1 MKLIHRAV
9 CFATSLII
17 LALMGCTAD
26 NHTPVFGPKTAPE
39 DRPNIL
45 LIVADDMGF
54 TDLGSFG
61 GEIPTPNLDD
71 LAKGGVRLA
80 NFHAAPLCAPTRA
93 MLLSGMSNHEAG
105 MGSMRLKRA
114 FDNGGAPSS
123 DTPGYAMPGYEGYL
137 SYRVAALPE
146 VLRDAG
152 YHTYM
157 TGKWDLGRAF
167 VEEHNPAGRGFEDSF
182 IHTTGSA
189 LHLPPDDLV
198 AHGGIPRADPLVFRE
213 NWDVVAKLPSDY
225 FSTATFT
232 DKIIEYI
239 DADRDDSQPF
249 FAYLALSAPHF
260 PLQVPEDWRDRYAGQ
275 YEDGYDVIRDRR
287 VTRAKELGILSV
299 EPDMGSY
306 ERESV
311 PWNLLDSEE
320 RRRNERVMEIY
331 AAMIGN
337 MDFHIGRLID
347 YLRSTD
353 QLQNTF
359 ILFMSDNG
367 TAPSFRPSYANP
379 YDNSI
384 ENIGAKDSFVAYG
397 QGWAEAGMAPFRGV
411 KGAITEGG
419 MRVAAFAH
427 HSSVN
432 KPGGISQNYLTV
444 QDVMPTLLQ
453 LAGAKH
459 PGNQFNHRPVLTMRG
474 SSFLDH
480 LRGGDDPV
488 HPSDE
493 VIGWEFS
500 GKRVL
505 VRGNW
510 KLLKMPSKSGLQTN
524 WELYDLHSDPY
535 ERNDLASFHP
545 ELMRELVDEWY
556 DYANEVGVAGIE
568 KNRIYN
574 ELEVK

>member
-1 MKLIHRAV
+1 
-9 CFATSLII
+9 
-17 LALMGCTAD
+17 
-26 NHTPVFGPKTAPE
+26 
-39 DRPNIL
+39 
-45 LIVADDMGF
+45 
-54 TDLGSFG
+54 
-61 GEIPTPNLDD
+61 
-71 LAKGGVRLA
+71 
-80 NFHAAPLCAPTRA
+80 
-93 MLLSGMSNHEAG
+93 
-105 MGSMRLKRA
+105 
-114 FDNGGAPSS
+114 
-123 DTPGYAMPGYEGYL
+123 
-137 SYRVAALPE
+137 
-146 VLRDAG
+146 
-152 YHTYM
+152 
-157 TGKWDLGRAF
+157 
-167 VEEHNPAGRGFEDSF
+167 
-182 IHTTGSA
+182 
-189 LHLPPDDLV
+189 
-198 AHGGIPRADPLVFRE
+198 
-213 NWDVVAKLPSDY
+213 
-225 FSTATFT
+225 
-232 DKIIEYI
+232 
-239 DADRDDSQPF
+239 
-249 FAYLALSAPHF
+249 
-260 PLQVPEDWRDRYAGQ
+260 
-275 YEDGYDVIRDRR
+275 
-287 VTRAKELGILSV
+287 
-299 EPDMGSY
+299 MGSY

-320 RRRNERVMEIY
+320 RRRNERLMEIY

-367 TAPSFRPSYANP
+367 TAPSFRPLYANP

-574 ELEVK
+574 GLEVK

>member
-1 MKLIHRAV
+1 MNFIRR
-9 CFATSLII
+9 SLRLGIC
-17 LALMGCTAD
+17 LAAFTVPGCGTESSGLVPGSERDESSA
-26 NHTPVFGPKTAPE
+26 PVN
-39 DRPNIL
+39 RPNIL

-54 TDLGSFG
+54 TDLSSFG

-71 LAKGGVRLA
+71 LAINGVRLA

-93 MLLSGMSNHEAG
+93 MLLSGMSSHEAG

-123 DTPGYAMPGYEGYL
+123 DEPGYAMPGYEGYL

-146 VLRDAG
+146 ILRDAG

-157 TGKWDLGRAF
+157 AGKWDLGRAL
-167 VEEHNPAGRGFEDSF
+167 VEEHNPAGRGFEHSF

-189 LHLPPDDLV
+189 LHLPPDDLD

-213 NWDVVAKLPSDY
+213 NWDVIDKLPADY

-239 DADRDDSQPF
+239 HTDRNDSQPF

-275 YEDGYDVIRDRR
+275 YAEGYDAIRDHR
-287 VTRAKELGILSV
+287 VARARELGILSV
-299 EPDMGSY
+299 EPDMQRY
-306 ERESV
+306 ERESI

-320 RRRNERVMEIY
+320 RRRNLRAMEIY

-353 QLQNTF
+353 QLENTF
-359 ILFMSDNG
+359 VFFMSDNG
-367 TAPSFRPSYANP
+367 AAAGFRPSYAIP

-384 ENIGAKDSFVAYG
+384 ENIGANDSFVAYG

-419 MRVAAFAH
+419 TRVAAFAR
-427 HSSVN
+427 HSSVKN
-432 KPGGISQNYLTV
+432 PGAIFQDYLTV

-453 LAGAKH
+453 LAGVKH
-459 PGNQFNHRPVLTMRG
+459 PGNQFNHRPVLSMRG
-474 SSFLDH
+474 SSFFDR

-493 VIGWEFS
+493 AIGWEFS
-500 GKRVL
+500 GKRAL
-505 VRGNW
+505 IRGNW
-510 KLLKMPSKSGLQTN
+510 KLLQTPSDTDTPNS
-524 WELYDLHSDPY
+524 WELFDLISDPY
-535 ERNDLASFHP
+535 ERNDIASVHP
-545 ELMRELVDEWY
+545 KLTRELMDQWY
-556 DYANEVGVAGIE
+556 EYAEEVGVQNAE
-568 KNRIYN
+568 KP
-574 ELEVK
+574 